1 MKHLLLSTTLL
12 GAALATPA
20 RAQNPP
26 AAARPAQVQYC
37 SLLATQGLSIP
48 SSKMEVRLDYGR
60 GEGLSEALAAQLKQ
74 QAEMVSSFTT
84 IVDALNYLGTQGWEY
99 LGFNSILIRGD
110 YVHRY
115 MLRRPIK

>member
-1 MKHLLLSTTLL
+1 MKHLLMLAALL
-12 GAALATPA
+12 GPALTTPVW
-20 RAQNPP
+20 AQTAPP
-26 AAARPAQVQYC
+26 AARPALVQYC

-48 SSKMEVRLDYGR
+48 TNRMELRLDYGK
-60 GEGLSEALAAQLKQ
+60 GEGLSDALAAQLEE
-74 QAEMVSSFTT
+74 QAGMVGSFTT

-115 MLRRPIK
+115 MLRRPIR

>member
-1 MKHLLLSTTLL
+1 MKHLLLFAALL
-12 GAALATPA
+12 GPALATPA
-20 RAQNPP
+20 RAQTPP
-26 AAARPAQVQYC
+26 AAARPAPVQYC

-48 SSKMEVRLDYGR
+48 TSKMQLQLDYGK
-60 GEGLSEALAAQLKQ
+60 GEGLSESLAAQLKE
-74 QAEMVSSFTT
+74 QAAMVGSFTA

-115 MLRRPIK
+115 MLRRSIR